1 MWNWWVSLDQ
11 PFSEMELVTTSK
23 IERLSLLFSIFLL
36 ISILPHATIPPPLP
50 ETSAN
55 SKFTNSVYK
64 RTCIYL
70 NTTIQIARWP
80 NPLNFSL
87 GKKGFPVTGP
97 DRITLIRVFQSPDK
111 RLIWHGGYDMYCWIF
126 RSAWLCWRTLYR
138 IPVTLAPPRS
148 CEMSERVNPDRSLLR
163 LRKRSQVL
171 PWKTMK
177 DFSGSLDWDFQWDR
191 NLGENLWDLRGS
203 NSRSLLNML

>member
-55 SKFTNSVYK
+55 SKFNNSVYK

-87 GKKGFPVTGP
+87 GKKGFSGTGP
-97 DRITLIRVFQSPDK
+97 DRITLIRVFQTKGRSDTE
-111 RLIWHGGYDMYCWIF
+111 DMICI
-126 RSAWLCWRTLYR
+126 A
-138 IPVTLAPPRS
+138 
-148 CEMSERVNPDRSLLR
+148 E
-163 LRKRSQVL
+163 
-171 PWKTMK
+171 
-177 DFSGSLDWDFQWDR
+177 FSGAHDYVEGPYTEYQWLQHHQGLVR
-191 NLGENLWDLRGS
+191 C
-203 NSRSLLNML
+203 